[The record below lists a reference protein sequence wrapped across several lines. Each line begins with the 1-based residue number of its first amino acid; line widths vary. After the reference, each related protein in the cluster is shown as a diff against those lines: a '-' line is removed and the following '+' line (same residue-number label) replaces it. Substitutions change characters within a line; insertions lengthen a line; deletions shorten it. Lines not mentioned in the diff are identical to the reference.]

1 VQSLPE
7 VEAAAVVSGLPFS
20 FTDNNMWLYR
30 EGQPIPK
37 SGEFPLVSTHTVS
50 ADYFSVMGIPL
61 LRGRQFNGQE
71 RPYTVPPDV
80 EIAPQNFGLIFK
92 DVVFDG
98 IISQRMAARY
108 WPGEDP
114 VGKRFR
120 LGTPELQ
127 FPWVQIVGVVGSTT
141 QLGLAQGEATEFYLP
156 LRQWPMP
163 VAMYIAVRTRM
174 DPAAA
179 VASIRRAVREVAR
192 DAPIRDVQLMSERIA
207 ESVSGREFNMG
218 LFASFAGTALLLSL
232 IGIYGVLS
240 FAVGQRTREIGIQMA
255 LGAQRRDVLREVL
268 ARGLRLVLP
277 GMLLGLAGAWGIG
290 RLLQGGLF
298 GVSGNDGVTYVCGTC
313 VFLLTGFL
321 ACLVPARRASRVD
334 PVVALRCE

>member
-1 VQSLPE
+1 
-7 VEAAAVVSGLPFS
+7 
-20 FTDNNMWLYR
+20 
-30 EGQPIPK
+30 
-37 SGEFPLVSTHTVS
+37 
-50 ADYFSVMGIPL
+50 
-61 LRGRQFNGQE
+61 
-71 RPYTVPPDV
+71 
-80 EIAPQNFGLIFK
+80 
-92 DVVFDG
+92 
-98 IISQRMAARY
+98 
-108 WPGEDP
+108 
-114 VGKRFR
+114 
-120 LGTPELQ
+120 
-127 FPWVQIVGVVGSTT
+127 
-141 QLGLAQGEATEFYLP
+141 
-156 LRQWPMP
+156 
-163 VAMYIAVRTRM
+163 
-174 DPAAA
+174 
-179 VASIRRAVREVAR
+179 
-192 DAPIRDVQLMSERIA
+192 
-207 ESVSGREFNMG
+207 MG